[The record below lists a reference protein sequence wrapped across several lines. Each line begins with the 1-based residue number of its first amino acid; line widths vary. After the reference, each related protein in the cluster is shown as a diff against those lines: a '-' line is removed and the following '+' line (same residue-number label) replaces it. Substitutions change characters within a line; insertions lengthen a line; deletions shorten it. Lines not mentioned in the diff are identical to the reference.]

1 MTVLCNP
8 APRVDG
14 NGSAGSAAAAG
25 GMRAYYR
32 ERAPE
37 YDLLY
42 DVPAYQ
48 DDLAALRR
56 WLEPRVAGASVL
68 EVAAGTGYWT
78 AVAAPFARAITA
90 TDCNAE
96 TLAVA
101 ARRRLG
107 RNVMLVEADAYT
119 LPDFGV
125 EFEVGMAHLW
135 WSHVEKERRQAFLAG
150 LAARLQPN
158 ATLLMLDQ
166 RFRRGWGPPC
176 CWRDRFGNRYE
187 MRRVGAA
194 EYEVVKNYPGS
205 KELRESLA
213 GFCDGIEILL
223 LDWFWAVRARFAGT
237 RS

>member
-1 MTVLCNP
+1 
-8 APRVDG
+8 
-14 NGSAGSAAAAG
+14 
-25 GMRAYYR
+25 MRAYYR

-56 WLEPRVAGASVL
+56 WLKPHVAGASVL
-68 EVAAGTGYWT
+68 EIAAGTGYWT
-78 AVAAPFARAITA
+78 AVAGPLARAITA

-107 RNVMLVEADAYT
+107 PHVTLVEADAYA
-119 LPDFGV
+119 LPDFGAT
-125 EFEVGMAHLW
+125 FEVGMAHLW
-135 WSHVEKERRQAFLAG
+135 WSHVEKERRQAFLSG
-150 LAARLQPN
+150 LAARLRPH

-166 RFRRGWGPPC
+166 RFRRGWGLPC
-176 CWRDRFGNRYE
+176 CRRDRFGNRYE
-187 MRRVGAA
+187 TRRVGAA
-194 EYEVVKNYPGS
+194 EYEVVKNYPGP

-213 GFCDGIEILL
+213 GFCEEIEILL
-223 LDWFWAVRARFAGT
+223 LDYFWAVRARFVGMHP
-237 RS
+237 

>member
-1 MTVLCNP
+1 MTALRNRMSR
-8 APRVDG
+8 ADG
-14 NGSAGSAAAAG
+14 DGPVRSGTA

-32 ERAPE
+32 DRAPE

-48 DDLAALRR
+48 DDFAALRR
-56 WLEPRVAGASVL
+56 WLEAHVVGASVL

-78 AVAAPFARAITA
+78 EVAAPFARSVTA

-101 ARRRLG
+101 ARRRSG
-107 RNVMLVEADAYT
+107 PNVTIVQTDAYA

-125 EFEVGMAHLW
+125 RFEVGMAHLW
-135 WSHVEKERRQAFLAG
+135 WSHVEKERRDAFLSG
-150 LAARLQPN
+150 LAARLQPD

-176 CWRDRFGNRYE
+176 SRRDRLGNRYE
-187 MRRVGAA
+187 MREVGATI
-194 EYEVVKNYPGS
+194 YEVVKNYPGP
-205 KELRESLA
+205 KELRDSLG
-213 GFCDGIEILL
+213 GFCNGIEILL
-223 LDWFWAVRARFAGT
+223 LDYFWAVRARFAGA
-237 RS
+237 RP